1 MLRSFKHLAGEPDSP
16 LKPLSANARD
26 VVAWL
31 QAAQA

>member
-1 MLRSFKHLAGEPDSP
+1 MLRSFKHLASEPDSP
-16 LKPLSANARD
+16 LQPLSANARD